1 MGKTSTP
8 RGHMGAGRGNEK
20 AKDFKKSI
28 KYLLSY
34 IKSYR
39 IWIIVALVFAAM
51 STIIGITAPKIL
63 GKIAT
68 QIQLDLQNGR
78 NINLTK
84 IGKIGV
90 ELIVI
95 YLTSAILLYAQ
106 NFIMAGVSNKV
117 AKSFRNDI
125 SKKINKLPLKYF
137 DSRNYGDVLS
147 VVTNDIDTISQTL
160 NQSLSSMITSIST
173 LIGIIVMMLSISWQ
187 LSIVAFVAVP
197 VSMTL
202 MLLIIKKSQKYFT
215 IQQKSLGEIN
225 GHIEEIY
232 SSHNV
237 IKAFN
242 GEEESIQTFET
253 INEQLYSSAWKS
265 QFLSGMMQPIMSFVG
280 NLSYV
285 AVCVVGGS
293 LALKG
298 TLLIGDI
305 TSMVTYVRRFNNPL
319 NQIAQIANTLQ
330 STAAAAERVFEFL
343 NEEEMSSEE
352 DKITFDKEVKGL
364 VEFKNVC
371 FGYEKDKPIIKN
383 FSMIAKPGQK
393 VAIVGPTG
401 AGKTTMVNLLMKFYE
416 IDSGDILIDGISI
429 KDLKRSECHKM
440 FSMVLQDTWLFEGT
454 IKENLSYGKD
464 DVSLEQIKEAA
475 KMAYI
480 HHYIK
485 TLPNGYD
492 HYIDENSSLSM
503 GQKQLFTIARAMV
516 ENAPMLILDEA
527 TSSVDTRTEKLIQ
540 QAMDNLSKGRTS
552 FVIAHRLSTI
562 KNADNIIVMKEGQ
575 IVEVGNHEQLMEQN
589 GFYSTLY
596 NSQFEEDAE
605 Y

>member
-20 AKDFKKSI
+20 AKDFKKSM

-68 QIQLDLQNGR
+68 QIQLDLQIGR

-90 ELIVI
+90 ELIII
-95 YLTSAILLYAQ
+95 YLSSAILLYIQ

-343 NEEEMSSEE
+343 NEEEMTSEE

-383 FSMIAKPGQK
+383 FSMVAKPGQK

-429 KDLKRSECHKM
+429 KDLKRSECHKL

-464 DVSLEQIKEAA
+464 DVSLEQIKDAA

-527 TSSVDTRTEKLIQ
+527 TSSVDTRTEQLIQ

-596 NSQFEEDAE
+596 NSQFEEDAD